1 MSVVLSESEFGP
13 TISVS
18 CPNLKFG
25 PALRKSLHNGGL
37 NGILYMFSLAE
48 CVTTAV
54 AALKRDGQEI
64 YMGGFGSIWHWLIL
78 LVIVLLFVKP
88 SKLPELGKS
97 LGKAISEFKDS
108 LNNKDDS
115 QNRPSDETPPKA

>member
-1 MSVVLSESEFGP
+1 
-13 TISVS
+13 
-18 CPNLKFG
+18 
-25 PALRKSLHNGGL
+25 
-37 NGILYMFSLAE
+37 
-48 CVTTAV
+48 
-54 AALKRDGQEI
+54 
-64 YMGGFGSIWHWLIL
+64 MGGFGSIWHWLIL

-108 LNNKDDS
+108 LAHKDDS